1 MSKPIFIM
9 RIPLETLRENR
20 ELVQKSQRSLQR
32 KLKDYHVIT
41 MGDNTIKRAEFEC
54 FSIDDEQIK
63 EIQTILKKYGYDEFT
78 DIDTPVQ
85 DRAQDTGASK

>member
-9 RIPLETLRENR
+9 RIPLDTLRENR

-41 MGDNTIKRAEFEC
+41 MGDSTVKRAEFEC
-54 FSIDDEQIK
+54 FSINDEGIK

-78 DIDTPVQ
+78 DADT
-85 DRAQDTGASK
+85 SI